1 MKPSVD
7 DPSGSVCRADAAG
20 GGPVRLAVRGLVK
33 NYPGVR
39 ALDGVDFHLAAG
51 EVRALLGKNGA
62 GKSTLVKILSG
73 ALRADAGRVELDG
86 QVVQPAGP
94 AEARAAGIATVHQEL
109 SLVPELTVAENLLL
123 GRWHEAGTR
132 GPLISPAAMAAYA
145 QRHLGVLG
153 VAIDPKAK
161 VGALSVAQQQ
171 MVEIAR
177 ALSYGGKVLI
187 LDEPTSSLATAE
199 VAALLELV
207 RRLAADGLSVVYV
220 SHRMDEIPRVA
231 DSVTVLRDGQHVATR
246 PISEANTA
254 QIVDMMTG
262 GAIHSHRP
270 RTTAAAGRTVLSVS
284 GLSTADKVRD
294 VTFEL
299 REGEV
304 VGIAGLL
311 GSGRTELLRCLSGLT
326 TPASGSMRLDGQPF
340 RPRNPRQAIR
350 AGVGL
355 APEDRKREGLALGM
369 SVSANL
375 VMASLPA
382 VRSRGLLSAG
392 RERRTA
398 TASCT
403 RLSVKTPSLRT
414 AVGTLSGGN
423 QQKVVLGKLLNA
435 GTRVLLLDEPT
446 RGVDVEAKDQIYQLI
461 RDLAATGAAVL
472 MVSSE
477 LEELFEVCDRLLV
490 LRDGH
495 VVAQPEVADTA
506 LPSVMALAMGGQQ

>member
-1 MKPSVD
+1 MVASVD
-7 DPSGSVCRADAAG
+7 DPAEAVSRAGAARG
-20 GGPVRLAVRGLVK
+20 APVRLAVRGLVK

-39 ALDGVDFHLAAG
+39 ALDEVDFDLAAG

-73 ALRADAGRVELDG
+73 ALRPDAGRVELDG
-86 QVVQPAGP
+86 RAVQLAGP

-123 GRWHEAGTR
+123 GRWREAGAR
-132 GPLISPAAMAAYA
+132 GPFINSAAMAAYA
-145 QRHLGVLG
+145 ERHLATLG

-187 LDEPTSSLATAE
+187 LDEPTSSLPAVE
-199 VAALLELV
+199 VAALLDLV
-207 RRLAADGLSVVYV
+207 RRLATDGLSVVYV
-220 SHRMDEIPRVA
+220 SHRMDEIPQVA
-231 DSVTVLRDGQHVATR
+231 DSVTVLRDGRHVATR

-254 QIVDMMTG
+254 RIVDMMTG
-262 GAIHSHRP
+262 GAIHAHRP
-270 RTTAAAGRTVLSVS
+270 RTTASGGRTVLSVA
-284 GLSTADKVRD
+284 GLSTADRVRD
-294 VTFEL
+294 VSFEL

-326 TPASGSMRLDGQPF
+326 APTAGSIRLDGRPF
-340 RPRNPRQAIR
+340 TPRGPRQAIR

-355 APEDRKREGLALGM
+355 APEDRKGEGLALGM

-375 VMASLPA
+375 VMSCLPA
-382 VRSRGLLSAG
+382 VRSRGLLSG
-392 RERRTA
+392 RRERRLA
-398 TASCT
+398 TGSCT
-403 RLSVKTPSLRT
+403 RLSVKTPSLST

-461 RDLAATGAAVL
+461 RDLAAAGTSVL

-490 LRDGH
+490 LRDGQ
-495 VVAQPEVADTA
+495 VVAQPKVADTA
-506 LPSVMALAMGGQQ
+506 VPSVMALAMGGQQ